1 MLGIHD
7 YWLFILS
14 GILLILT
21 PGQDTMYIL
30 GRSLTGG
37 LRSGVPSAFG
47 ITVGTLIHTLAAAA
61 GLSVL
66 LATSP
71 VAFTAVKLCGAAYL
85 LFLGARLLFARSSTG
100 AERDPAAGPA
110 PGSAWSAFGQG
121 ILSNV
126 LNPKV
131 ALFFLAFLPQFI
143 SPASASKTLAFVALG
158 GTFIIMGMIWC
169 LVLAI
174 SAARLR
180 SFFVHNPNVRT
191 LINRAAGG
199 LFVLLGAR
207 LAWSR

>member
-37 LRSGVPSAFG
+37 LQSGVASAFG
-47 ITVGTLIHTLAAAA
+47 ITVGTIIHTLAAAA

-66 LATSP
+66 LAASP
-71 VAFTAVKLCGAAYL
+71 VAFTTVKLCGAAYL
-85 LFLGARLLFARSSTG
+85 LLLGTRLLFTRSTTA
-100 AERDPAAGPA
+100 AERDPEAGAAPS
-110 PGSAWSAFGQG
+110 SASSAFSQG

-143 SPASASKTLAFVALG
+143 NPSSAFKTLAFLVLG
-158 GTFIIMGMIWC
+158 ATFITMGSLWC

-174 SAARLR
+174 GAARLR
-180 SFFVHNPNVRT
+180 TFFVHNPDVRT
-191 LINRAAGG
+191 LINRATGG
-199 LFVLLGAR
+199 LFILLGAR